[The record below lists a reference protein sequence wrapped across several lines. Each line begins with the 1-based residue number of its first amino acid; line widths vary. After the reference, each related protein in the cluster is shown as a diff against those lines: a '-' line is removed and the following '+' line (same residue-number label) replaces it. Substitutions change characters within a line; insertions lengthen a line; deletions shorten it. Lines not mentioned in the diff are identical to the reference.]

1 MERAVEKTKR
11 RGGERRRLFVPRVSY
26 TFGKLTVKYRYV
38 KTKNIQFKNAKGLA
52 LSARLELPPGAMPV
66 EFAVFAHCFTCGKN
80 SRASTDIS
88 RQLTQ
93 AGFGVLRFDFTGL
106 GQSEG
111 DFEDTDFTSNVSD
124 LKAAAD
130 FLKAKYSAPSLLV
143 GHSLGGTAVLH
154 VAHEIESVRAV
165 ATIGSPMEASHI
177 LSILAED
184 REEIEKQGK
193 AKVNIGGR
201 PFWVGAD
208 FIKDLERH
216 STAKLLPELKKALL
230 IMHSPQD
237 LIVSI
242 DNAAKIFIAAFH
254 PKSFIS
260 LDGADHLL
268 TDKKDSTYVANVL
281 AAWAGRYIDLDKP
294 KIETV
299 EDVAVQLGMDRFT
312 TEVVAGRHSFLS
324 DEPESVGGNDL
335 GPSPYQLLSAALGTC
350 TAMTLRMYADRKKW
364 PMERVTVHL
373 SYKRHHATDS
383 AHPEK
388 KKSRIDVFSRILEIE
403 GDLDDDQ
410 RARLVEIANR
420 CPVHRTLTDVD
431 IRVDTE
437 LRV

>member
-1 MERAVEKTKR
+1 MKTTN
-11 RGGERRRLFVPRVSY
+11 VS
-26 TFGKLTVKYRYV
+26 
-38 KTKNIQFKNAKGLA
+38 FKNAKGLE
-52 LSARLELPPGAMPV
+52 LSARLELPPGARPA

-111 DFEDTDFTSNVSD
+111 DFADTDFTTNVSD

-130 FLKAKYSAPSLLV
+130 FLEAEYSAPSLLV

-154 VAHEIESVRAV
+154 VAHEIESVRAI
-165 ATIGSPMEASHI
+165 ATIGSPMEASHVLALFADGHEAI
-177 LSILAED
+177 L
-184 REEIEKQGK
+184 KNGK
-193 AKVNIGGR
+193 AEVDIGGR

-216 STAKLLPELKKALL
+216 STAELLSRLRKALL

-237 LIVSI
+237 RIVSI
-242 DNAAKIFIAAFH
+242 DNAAKIYKAGFH

-268 TDKKDSTYVANVL
+268 TDKTDSAYVANVL
-281 AAWAGRYIDLDKP
+281 AAWAGRYITLDKP
-294 KIETV
+294 KIQTDK
-299 EDVAVQLGMDRFT
+299 DVAVQLGLDRYT
-312 TEVVAGRHSFLS
+312 AEVVAGNHSFLA
-324 DEPESVGGNDL
+324 DEPESAGGNDL
-335 GPSPYQLLSAALGTC
+335 GPSPYELLSAALGTC

-373 SYKRHHATDS
+373 SYQRQHSRDSSDPENKR
-383 AHPEK
+383 
-388 KKSRIDVFSRILEIE
+388 SRIDVFSRILEIE

-437 LRV
+437 LRE